1 MPVKSM
7 FDFKFPAAGREEG
20 VALATAIG
28 QDMPPLAGYQG
39 HEVIQDVKDPGHV
52 MVNTQWASEE
62 AANAV
67 LTPYQHDAKI
77 KRATELIG
85 SAPSGF
91 VGDIKV
97 SA

>member
-1 MPVKSM
+1 M

-39 HEVIQDVKDPGHV
+39 HEVIQDVADPGHL
-52 MVNTQWASEE
+52 MVNTQWANQD

-67 LTPYQHDAKI
+67 LTPYQHDDKI

-85 SAPSGF
+85 AAPSGF
-91 VGDIKV
+91 VGTITV
-97 SA
+97 PA

>member
-1 MPVKSM
+1 MSVKSM
-7 FDFKFPAAGREEG
+7 FDFKFPATAREEG
-20 VALATAIG
+20 VALANSIG

-39 HEVIQDVKDPGHV
+39 HEVIQDVADPGHV
-52 MVNTQWASEE
+52 MVNTQWASQD

-67 LTPYQHDAKI
+67 LTPYQHDDKI

-91 VGDIKV
+91 VGTITV
-97 SA
+97 QA

>member
-1 MPVKSM
+1 MSVKSM
-7 FDFKFPAAGREEG
+7 FEFKFPESARAEG
-20 VALATAIG
+20 VTLATG
-28 QDMPPLAGYQG
+28 VGHDMPPLAGYQG
-39 HEVIQDVKDPGHV
+39 HEVIQDVADPGHL
-52 MVNTQWASEE
+52 MVCTQWTSQE

-85 SAPSGF
+85 SAPTGF

-97 SA
+97 QA